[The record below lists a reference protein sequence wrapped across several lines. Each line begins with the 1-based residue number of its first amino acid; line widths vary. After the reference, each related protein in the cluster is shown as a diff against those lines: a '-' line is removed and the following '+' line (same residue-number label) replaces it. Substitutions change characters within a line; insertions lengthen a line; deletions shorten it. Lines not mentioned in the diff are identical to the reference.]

1 MKKFLVSTA
10 IMVSLVALAACASGG
25 SSGGEIT
32 GKIWVLDSLN
42 GSPLEPGTGITAE
55 FTTDG
60 KVSGSAGC
68 NRYSGQYTVSGS
80 SIQFTAPMAS
90 TMMACPEPVMAQE
103 NAYFQALAAA
113 KTYAVKG
120 DQLTLSDSGGKAI
133 ASYKAQSQDLAGTS
147 WVVIGYN
154 NGKQAVVSV
163 TIGTELTAKFGKDGN
178 LTGNAGCNDY
188 NGPYKVDGNK
198 ITIGPLAST
207 MKFCNDPE
215 GVMDQE
221 AQYLAALGTAATYQI
236 EGNRL
241 ELRTADGALAADFTR
256 K

>member
-1 MKKFLVSTA
+1 MNKIMVSTA
-10 IMVSLVALAACASGG
+10 ISVCLLFLAACASGG
-25 SSGGEIT
+25 SQGDEIT
-32 GKIWVLDSLN
+32 GKVWVLDSLN
-42 GSPLEPGTGITAE
+42 SSPLEQGTGITAE
-55 FTTDG
+55 FSTDG
-60 KVSGSAGC
+60 QVSGSAGC

-103 NAYFQALAAA
+103 NAYFQALADA

-120 DQLTLSDSGGKAI
+120 DLLTLNDLAGKAI

-147 WVVIGYN
+147 WLAIGYN

-163 TIGTELTAKFGKDGN
+163 SIGAELTANFGKDGN
-178 LTGNAGCNDY
+178 LTGSAGCNEY

-207 MKFCNDPE
+207 MMFCNDPE

-221 AQYLAALGTAATYQI
+221 AQYLEALQSSATYQI

-241 ELRTADGALAADFTR
+241 VLRSADGAMAADFGR